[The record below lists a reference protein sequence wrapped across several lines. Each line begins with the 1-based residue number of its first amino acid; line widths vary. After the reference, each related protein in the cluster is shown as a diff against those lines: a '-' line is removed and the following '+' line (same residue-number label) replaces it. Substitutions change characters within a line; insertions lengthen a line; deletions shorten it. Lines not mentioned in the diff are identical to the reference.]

1 MHITEINKLG
11 KELEL
16 YTYADYIGK
25 GFPIILPKGAKL
37 INLIRNFVESEEA
50 KLGYKVVRTPNV
62 SRAEIYKIEDRF
74 KQEKREMFIIE
85 ADDEDEE
92 QREDNSIVLRP
103 YSAPFHCAVYKIK
116 QRSYRNL
123 PIKLSETSTVY
134 RNERDIKGISR
145 TRQITLS
152 DASIFVAPEDLEK
165 AIKESLELQQNFI
178 SKLGL
183 NVKYF
188 VCTWDNSKKENY
200 IGQVDEWNNTTKA
213 MKNALDSLDISYE
226 ENNKAKMY
234 GPSIQIM
241 YEKNE
246 FSTMQVD
253 FEIVHRFDIT
263 YVDKDNQ
270 EKFPIYVHR
279 TSVGSYENLLSI
291 LIEKYKGEFP
301 LWMTPIQVV
310 IIPEGD
316 EFEDYSKEILNN
328 LLENS
333 IRAEI
338 DNSDN
343 NIQNKEYKAIEQK
356 IPYIISIGK
365 EELNSKKLKVRTKE
379 TVNKIMGIDN
389 LIKEVLS
396 CQTKY

>member
-1 MHITEINKLG
+1 
-11 KELEL
+11 
-16 YTYADYIGK
+16 
-25 GFPIILPKGAKL
+25 
-37 INLIRNFVESEEA
+37 
-50 KLGYKVVRTPNV
+50 
-62 SRAEIYKIEDRF
+62 
-74 KQEKREMFIIE
+74 
-85 ADDEDEE
+85 
-92 QREDNSIVLRP
+92 
-103 YSAPFHCAVYKIK
+103 
-116 QRSYRNL
+116 
-123 PIKLSETSTVY
+123 
-134 RNERDIKGISR
+134 
-145 TRQITLS
+145 
-152 DASIFVAPEDLEK
+152 
-165 AIKESLELQQNFI
+165 
-178 SKLGL
+178 
-183 NVKYF
+183 
-188 VCTWDNSKKENY
+188 
-200 IGQVDEWNNTTKA
+200 
-213 MKNALDSLDISYE
+213 
-226 ENNKAKMY
+226 
-234 GPSIQIM
+234 M